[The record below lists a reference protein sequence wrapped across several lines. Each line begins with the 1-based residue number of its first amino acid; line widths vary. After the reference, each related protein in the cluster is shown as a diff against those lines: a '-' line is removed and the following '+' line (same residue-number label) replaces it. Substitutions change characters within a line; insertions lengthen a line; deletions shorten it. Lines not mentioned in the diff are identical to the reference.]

1 MGGLFILGML
11 ADLLGRYSPLPR
23 VTILLIAGIII
34 GPSGFDVLPVFTHD
48 WFPVL
53 TNIALAMVGFL
64 LGQKLAVSSLKGLGK
79 SVLALSAGEV
89 LLASVLTGAGL
100 VLLGAPLEL
109 ALLLAGIA
117 PATAPAAT
125 FDVVR
130 EIRAKGKFTDTLL
143 DIVAIDDAWGLVL
156 FSLLLAAAQ
165 MLSGQGEVSEILL
178 AGLWEVFGAI
188 LIGLMMGIPMSI
200 LTGRILPGEPTQAEA
215 LGWVLLCGGFAL
227 WMGVSFIIA
236 TIVLG
241 AVVANF
247 ATHHRRPFHAIEAIE
262 WPFMILFFLLAGA
275 SLHTVAL
282 MQVGTLGIAY
292 IVLRSL
298 GLITGAAVGGRL
310 SRTDPQTSRLMGLA
324 LLPQAGVAIGM
335 ALIAAQRFPEYRE
348 IILPLVLGS
357 TVIFELIGPFIT
369 RRVLIKVGDAKSK

>member
-1 MGGLFILGML
+1 MGGLFLLGML
-11 ADLLGRYSPLPR
+11 ADLLGRHSPLPR
-23 VTILLIAGIII
+23 VTILLIAGFVI
-34 GPSGFDVLPVFTHD
+34 GPSGFDVLPAFIHD

-64 LGQKLAVSSLKGLGK
+64 LGQKLVLSSLKELGH

-89 LLASVLTGAGL
+89 LLAAILTGAGL
-100 VLLGAPLEL
+100 LLLGAPLEL

-125 FDVVR
+125 LDVVR
-130 EIRAKGKFTDTLL
+130 ELRAKGKFTDTLL
-143 DIVAIDDAWGLVL
+143 DIVAIDDAFGLVL
-156 FSLLLAAAQ
+156 FSLLLAAAH

-178 AGLWEVFGAI
+178 AGLWEVSGAI
-188 LIGLMMGIPMSI
+188 LTGLMMGFPMSF

-215 LGWVLLCGGFAL
+215 LGWVLLCAGFAL
-227 WMGVSFIIA
+227 WMEVSFILA
-236 TIVLG
+236 TITLG

-247 ATHHRRPFHAIEAIE
+247 ASHHRRPFHAIEAIE

-275 SLHTVAL
+275 SLHTAAL
-282 MQVGTLGIAY
+282 AQVGMYGIAY

-298 GLITGAAVGGRL
+298 GLITGATLGGLL
-310 SRTDPQTSRLMGLA
+310 SPTDSEIRRWMGPA

-335 ALIAAQRFPEYRE
+335 ALVVAQRFPELEE
-348 IILPLVLGS
+348 IILPLILGS
-357 TVIFELIGPFIT
+357 TIVFELVGPFIT
-369 RRVLIKVGDAKSK
+369 RQVLIKVGDVNRK

>member
-1 MGGLFILGML
+1 ML
-11 ADLLGRYSPLPR
+11 ADLLGKHSPLPR
-23 VTILLIAGIII
+23 VTVLLVAGFAI
-34 GPSGFDVLPVFTHD
+34 GPSGFSVLPAFILE

-64 LGQKLAVSSLKGLGK
+64 LGQKLAFSTLKELGK
-79 SVLALSAGEV
+79 SVLGLTLGEV
-89 LLASVLTGAGL
+89 FMAAVLTGTGL

-125 FDVVR
+125 MDVVH
-130 EIRAKGKFTDTLL
+130 ELRAKGKFTDTLL

-156 FSLLLAAAQ
+156 FSLLLAAAD
-165 MLSGQGEVSEILL
+165 MLSGQGGETEILL
-178 AGLWEVFGAI
+178 TGLWEVAGAI
-188 LIGLMMGIPMSI
+188 LLGLMMGFPMSF

-215 LGWVLLCGGFAL
+215 LGWVLLCGGVAV
-227 WMGVSFIIA
+227 WMEVSYILA

-275 SLHTVAL
+275 SLHTAAL
-282 MQVGTLGIAY
+282 AQVGMLGAAY

-298 GLITGAAVGGRL
+298 GLISGAVLGGRL
-310 SRTDPQTSRLMGLA
+310 SRTDPKTCRWMGFA

-335 ALIAAQRFPEYRE
+335 ALVGAQRFPEFGE
-348 IILPLVLGS
+348 IILPLILGS
-357 TVIFELIGPFIT
+357 TVVFEIFGPFIT
-369 RRVLIKVGDAKSK
+369 RRVLIKVGDAKN